1 MARRLKS
8 DQLGAAGEGL
18 FHTLSERAQLVSNK
32 SNRDVTG
39 WDFFVQFP
47 IDEMVFPQALD
58 QRPANAC
65 YVQLKSTAGENGTR
79 VSARLSAVEHLAKAP
94 GPALIVVFRLRSD
107 GEPVAG
113 YLIHLLGDEL
123 ARILKRLRQAEA
135 EQRFDINH
143 AWISFDY
150 VKSGRRFS
158 LTPDGYR
165 EAIENACSKDPA
177 SYITEKQRQLAEL
190 GYEDGGIE
198 AEVLFRIEGREHL
211 DRVLLGLVPIKPKRL
226 AAFDARFG
234 IRIPYRGDL
243 FDGVEE
249 LTLTP
254 PTVGRC
260 RVAIRGGPFATAS
273 VFDTDLHVAP
283 PFLDAPRLV
292 LRHADFVITIEPPR
306 VNFETTGT
314 FDELGRTLEEW
325 TALIRALSYLASGTG
340 TLSVTRDSGEVVFPS
355 LPVTVPLDGPYL
367 EQLPD
372 LTRFLEGWQQLIAKA
387 GVTSVARFPLDAIWD
402 GKEAGLAVDLLLT
415 TQPKG
420 YFEFES
426 LEGSRSEEAVDAVY
440 FNSCALADAS
450 ISYSVRV
457 TLEPTG
463 ALPWR
468 YRSTCFQPL
477 DVRPVVL
484 DLDEYGAEQ
493 ASVLGIAVL
502 INPAKITLVAPS

>member
-1 MARRLKS
+1 MVRRLTS
-8 DQLGAAGEGL
+8 DQIGAAGEGL
-18 FHTLSERAQLVSNK
+18 FQTLSERGQLVANK

-47 IDEMVFPQALD
+47 IGETTFPQTLD
-58 QRPANAC
+58 QRAANAC
-65 YVQLKSTAGENGTR
+65 YVQLKSTTGESGTR
-79 VSARLSAVEHLAKAP
+79 VSARLSAVEHLAKVA

-123 ARILKRLRQAEA
+123 ARILKRLRQSEA

-143 AWISFDY
+143 ASISYDY
-150 VKSGRRFS
+150 VKSGRRFKLS
-158 LTPDGYR
+158 PDGFR
-165 EAIENACSKDPA
+165 GAMQEACGNDQSA
-177 SYITEKQRQLAEL
+177 YIAEKHRQLAEL
-190 GYEDGGIE
+190 GYEAGGIE

-211 DRVLLGLVPIKPKRL
+211 DRVLLGLEPIKPRRL

-234 IRIPYRGDL
+234 IRIPYKGDL

-260 RVAIRGGPFATAS
+260 RVAIRGGPFTTAS
-273 VFDTDLHVAP
+273 VFDTDLHVNP
-283 PFLDAPRLV
+283 PFPDAPRLV
-292 LRHADFVITIEPPR
+292 LRHVDFIITLEPPR
-306 VNFETTGT
+306 VSFETTGI
-314 FDELGRTLEEW
+314 FNECGRTLDEW
-325 TALIRALSYLASGTG
+325 TTLIRALSYLASGTG
-340 TLSVTRDSGEVVFPS
+340 TLSITRDSGEVVVSS
-355 LPVTVPLDGPYL
+355 LPVAMPLDGPYI

-372 LTRFLEGWQQLIAKA
+372 LVRFLEGWQQLIAKA
-387 GVTSVARFPLDAIWD
+387 GLTSVARFPMDAIWD
-402 GKEAGLAVDLLLT
+402 GREAGLAVDLLLNP
-415 TQPKG
+415 QPRG

-426 LEGSRSEEAVDAVY
+426 LEGLRIEEAVEAVY

-468 YRSTCFQPL
+468 YRSTRFQPM
-477 DVRPVVL
+477 DVRPAVL
-484 DLDEYGAEQ
+484 DLDEYGAAQ
-493 ASVLGIAVL
+493 AAASHIEVL
-502 INPAKITLVAPS
+502 INPANVTLTAPS